1 MKETISF
8 ALAQVNTTVGDI
20 TGNIDNFR
28 KARIQ
33 AAKDRVD
40 ILLTSELAVSG
51 YPPEDLILKH
61 SFLNMVAK
69 HVKSFAKETKDGGPA
84 VLLGT
89 PWKKRGKIFNAVL
102 LLSRGKILAEVLKCE
117 LPNYGV
123 FDEKRIFSP
132 GSNPQPVKFNSVR
145 LGVMICEDMWNPK
158 VAKSLAQKKA
168 DILIS
173 INGSPFELGKMKERL
188 SLARTRAKENKLP
201 MIYLNQI
208 GGQDELVFDGNS
220 FLMSP
225 NGTQVLRM
233 PSWKESL
240 MYGRWN
246 NVRKQWLTPSKEK
259 SNNINNDLKNIY
271 HALVLGLRDY
281 VRKNKF
287 KGVIIGLSGGIDSAL
302 TATIAVDA
310 LGSESVQCVMMPSPF
325 TSTASLIDAK
335 KVSRNL
341 GIQFENISIQP
352 AIRSFKRMIEKNAK
366 LRVLTNVFDN
376 IQARSR
382 GVTLMSLS
390 NTNGYLVLS
399 TGNKSETSVG
409 YVTIYGDMCGGYAV
423 LKDIYKT
430 TVYELAKWRNKNF
443 SHQFLGANQ
452 SIIPSRVFSKAP
464 TAELHRNQK
473 DQDILP
479 PYKKLDGILKHFL
492 EEDMGV
498 QQVIKRGYSA
508 KIVKKIWQMLILA
521 EYKRRQSPPGIKV
534 TKRAFGRD
542 RRYPI
547 TNRFFDW
554 P

>member
-208 GGQDELVFDGNS
+208 GGLHFPVAAPSLHDDK
-220 FLMSP
+220 
-225 NGTQVLRM
+225 NG
-233 PSWKESL
+233 E
-240 MYGRWN
+240 
-246 NVRKQWLTPSKEK
+246 
-259 SNNINNDLKNIY
+259 
-271 HALVLGLRDY
+271 
-281 VRKNKF
+281 
-287 KGVIIGLSGGIDSAL
+287 
-302 TATIAVDA
+302 
-310 LGSESVQCVMMPSPF
+310 
-325 TSTASLIDAK
+325 
-335 KVSRNL
+335 
-341 GIQFENISIQP
+341 
-352 AIRSFKRMIEKNAK
+352 
-366 LRVLTNVFDN
+366 
-376 IQARSR
+376 
-382 GVTLMSLS
+382 
-390 NTNGYLVLS
+390 
-399 TGNKSETSVG
+399 
-409 YVTIYGDMCGGYAV
+409 
-423 LKDIYKT
+423 
-430 TVYELAKWRNKNF
+430 
-443 SHQFLGANQ
+443 
-452 SIIPSRVFSKAP
+452 
-464 TAELHRNQK
+464 
-473 DQDILP
+473 
-479 PYKKLDGILKHFL
+479 
-492 EEDMGV
+492 
-498 QQVIKRGYSA
+498 
-508 KIVKKIWQMLILA
+508 
-521 EYKRRQSPPGIKV
+521 
-534 TKRAFGRD
+534 
-542 RRYPI
+542 
-547 TNRFFDW
+547 
-554 P
+554 